1 MEQGSRPEAR
11 IAGLTSNG
19 TGPYSKDLAGV
30 FPPVVTRG
38 GATGDAT

>member
-1 MEQGSRPEAR
+1 MEQGSRPEPR